1 MLERL
6 VNFLGSR
13 HGADGGVY
21 GWMLL
26 LGLVVLPLL
35 SALGAWELRSRRART
50 LAGVRR
56 DAARRPL
63 RAAALVQEGT
73 ASRLV
78 EAVMHAD
85 GDGYRLQLRETLDGV
100 LRSEA
105 VHEFGGID
113 ALEQFLAATTALRLG
128 DFRPG

>member
-6 VNFLGSR
+6 LEFLGSR

-26 LGLVVLPLL
+26 LGFVVVPAF
-35 SALGAWELRSRRART
+35 SALGVREIQARRMRT
-50 LAGVRR
+50 LVTVRR

-63 RAAALVQEGT
+63 QAAALVQEGR

-78 EAVMHAD
+78 EAALHAD

-105 VHEFGGID
+105 VHEFGSIE

-128 DFRPG
+128 DFRPV